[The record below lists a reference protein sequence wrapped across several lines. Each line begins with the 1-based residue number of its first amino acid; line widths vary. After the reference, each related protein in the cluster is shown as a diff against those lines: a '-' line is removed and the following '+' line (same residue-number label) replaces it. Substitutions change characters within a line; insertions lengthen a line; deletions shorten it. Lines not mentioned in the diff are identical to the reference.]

1 MPTSVVLMS
10 RTVARLSS
18 KLDLLKLST
27 KDDQRDETDNSADSN
42 VEDTIVAKLE
52 TSASAM
58 LLENKVS
65 RVVLSAR
72 TAEGIDRE
80 MTEEGSS
87 MDSVGRINSLKTLGS
102 EMLSVSVEAPGKI
115 SEVTIGVIMSFEI
128 YDSSEVG
135 SITFDALVST
145 RTRDVASKPNWLC
158 KDSKIEL
165 SRKS

>member
-1 MPTSVVLMS
+1 MPISVVLMS

-80 MTEEGSS
+80 MTDEGSS
-87 MDSVGRINSLKTLGS
+87 MDSVGRINSLRTLASG
-102 EMLSVSVEAPGKI
+102 MLSVSVEAPCKI
-115 SEVTIGVIMSFEI
+115 IEVMVGIIMSFEL

-145 RTRDVASKPNWLC
+145 RTRDVEPKPN
-158 KDSKIEL
+158 
-165 SRKS
+165 